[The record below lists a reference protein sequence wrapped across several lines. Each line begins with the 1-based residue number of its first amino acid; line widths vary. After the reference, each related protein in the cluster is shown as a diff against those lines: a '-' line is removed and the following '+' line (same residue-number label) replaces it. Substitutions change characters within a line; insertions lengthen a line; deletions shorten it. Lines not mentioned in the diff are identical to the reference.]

1 MESPWTKPFRLRRAA
16 ATALAVAALTSALPG
31 HSQTPPDAATQQ
43 AAAKLAENLC
53 ATCHGADGRGD
64 NPRLPR
70 IAGQQ
75 RAYIEVQLKAFRSQ
89 SRGDRAA
96 HEYMWGVASTLDDN
110 IVAALAQYYAA
121 LAPAPGTPPQDAGE
135 AETAAKGKLL
145 FEKGSPQ
152 RGVAPC
158 AACHGTNAEGM
169 SVFPRLAGQHREYL
183 FIQLQSI
190 RYKLRE
196 SPVMH
201 GLTKEL
207 TDAEIVALATYLS
220 SK

>member
-1 MESPWTKPFRLRRAA
+1 MILSLRYAA
-16 ATALAVAALTSALPG
+16 AIGLALGALPSAVPG
-31 HSQTPPDAATQQ
+31 FAQTTPDASTQQ

-53 ATCHGADGRGD
+53 ASCHGADGRGD
-64 NPRLPR
+64 NPRVPR

-96 HEYMWGVASTLDDN
+96 HEYMWGVAATLDDN
-110 IVAALAQYYAA
+110 VVAALAQYFAA
-121 LAPAPGTPPQDAGE
+121 QAPAAGTPPQDATE
-135 AETAAKGKLL
+135 AAAAAAGKQL
-145 FEKGSPQ
+145 FEKGSPE

-158 AACHGTNAEGM
+158 AACHGANAEGM

-190 RYKLRE
+190 RNKLRD

-207 TDAEIVALATYLS
+207 TDAEIVALATYLQ